1 MMRHGRTLVI
11 SLGVA
16 ALLVG
21 TSALGQGRFAAG
33 ALGRGGP
40 GPHAAAFGRPL
51 SPVGH
56 PAALLTRLPIGTSAT
71 FTTFDG
77 DPAADAALLQT
88 LSITIGETSEAAF
101 GRELAAALVDGA
113 FLRIDIGETERTLE
127 FDEDTAFAPRGHGAF
142 GTGIGTGMHALGDG
156 DTMHVSFFS
165 DDPETLDTPTET
177 LTFTHGVDSVVG
189 FTRDLHAA
197 AADARFAVIVTSPR
211 TLTFDLNEGS
221 VHRGERGP
229 GARSG
234 TWQDDGAPRMAHRR
248 SLQHDGGQ
256 RADPP
261 RTGPRR

>member
-1 MMRHGRTLVI
+1 MRHGRTLVA
-11 SLGVA
+11 SLAIA
-16 ALLVG
+16 ALLFG

-33 ALGRGGP
+33 PIGGGRP

-77 DPAADAALLQT
+77 DPADDATLLQT

-101 GRELAAALVDGA
+101 GRELAAALEDGA
-113 FLRIDIGETERTLE
+113 FLRIDIGESERTLE
-127 FDEDTAFAPRGHGAF
+127 IDEGTAFGPRGRGAL
-142 GTGIGTGMHALGDG
+142 GTGLGAGLHALGDG
-156 DTMHVSFFS
+156 DTVHVSFYA
-165 DDPETLDTPTET
+165 DDPETLDTATET

-197 AADARFAVIVTSPR
+197 AANARYAVVVTSPR
-211 TLTFDLNEGS
+211 TLTFDLSAGPG
-221 VHRGERGP
+221 RFGEAGP

-234 TWQDDGAPRMAHRR
+234 ARHDDGAPRMAQRR
-248 SLQHDGGQ
+248 SLQHDDVQ